1 MDDLIKSLKAN
12 LHDKAT
18 SPLSGAFLLSWVVC
32 NWEILLVVISDSY
45 IYEKLS
51 HMKNLIDQAGWLYLF
66 IYPFLGAIF
75 FVGFYPF
82 VARKFYEAS
91 RWHQNKFKNARIKYD
106 GEQPISQDEA
116 KELMIG
122 ISELRK
128 KYEDIIRELTL
139 QIEKLEEK
147 NTQLEVK
154 NIMSV
159 NLESENAMSSQIPL
173 ADINSIIGSA
183 ILHFVKR
190 NPDCQRR
197 DYLARADFISS
208 DKDRLYQNSIIDRF
222 VKEDLIKEYSGKLH
236 ITENGERFIQELEN
250 RSRSVN

>member
-12 LHDKAT
+12 LHDRAT

-45 IYEKLS
+45 IYDKIS
-51 HMKNLIDQAGWLYLF
+51 HLKNLIDQAGWLYLF
-66 IYPFLGAIF
+66 IYPVLGAIF
-75 FVGFYPF
+75 FVGLYPF

-91 RWHQNKFKNARIKYD
+91 RWHQNKLKNARIKYD

-122 ISELRK
+122 ISQLRK
-128 KYEDIIRELTL
+128 RYEDIISELTS

-147 NTQLEVK
+147 NTKLEVK
-154 NIMSV
+154 SIMSV
-159 NLESENAMSSQIPL
+159 NLENENAMSPQIPL
-173 ADINSIIGSA
+173 ADVNSIIGSA
-183 ILHFVKR
+183 ILSFVKR
-190 NPDCQRR
+190 NPDCRRR
-197 DYLARADFISS
+197 DYLAKADFGNS

-222 VKEDLIKEYSGKLH
+222 VKENLISENSGKLQ
-236 ITENGERFIQELEN
+236 ITENGEKFIQELAN
-250 RSRSVN
+250 RSKPV